1 MSADRLRSAG
11 KVSGGK
17 ESAGKESAVKESAG
31 KFESAAARELELAV
45 LELDLA

>member
-17 ESAGKESAVKESAG
+17 ESAGK
-31 KFESAAARELELAV
+31 FESAAGRELEIGTPQIVSLN
-45 LELDLA
+45 L